1 MSNIIGNHINLN
13 QSYCGRSDSQEDIRV
28 AGIAQKE
35 KKDDEEGET
44 TTLEEVMK

>member
-1 MSNIIGNHINLN
+1 MIRNLINLN
-13 QSYCGRSDSQEDIRV
+13 QSYCGRSNSQEEVRV
-28 AGIAQKE
+28 AGIAKKE